1 MRALAALVLALVVAC
16 SASPAI
22 SPRDCTPGTT
32 SACACPGALGVQ
44 TCGAEGRLGACVC
57 GDAGGQVD
65 VPADAPVS
73 PVDAPP
79 ALDVPTDGALPA
91 LDVVTPQD
99 RPQATDAGAD
109 APDAADAPGDVP
121 RDTTPPCESRNL
133 CGNTCV
139 VDYETDP
146 QNCGA
151 CFISC
156 PASVLGS
163 VPTCRGGR
171 CTLGCRSGFV
181 TCGTGACVDPRAPSF
196 DCAACG
202 FSCPDGQ
209 RCNYDGRRGT
219 CVPR

>member
-44 TCGAEGRLGACVC
+44 TCGADGTLGACVC
-57 GDAGGQVD
+57 ADAGVSRE
-65 VPADAPVS
+65 DAPS
-73 PVDAPP
+73 RPQDAPP
-79 ALDVPTDGALPA
+79 VLDVG
-91 LDVVTPQD
+91 
-99 RPQATDAGAD
+99 TDAPLPTLDAPGVLDGPTGPLDAPAAD
-109 APDAADAPGDVP
+109 APDVVDVP
-121 RDTTPPCESRNL
+121 RDTTPPCEPRNL
-133 CGNTCV
+133 CGAVCV
-139 VDYETDP
+139 TDYQTDP

-156 PASVLGS
+156 PATVTGS

-171 CTLGCRSGFV
+171 CTLGCRAGFV
-181 TCGTGACVDPRAPSF
+181 TCGVGACVDPLAPTF
-196 DCAACG
+196 DCAMCG
-202 FSCPDGQ
+202 FNCPEGQ